1 MIKHL
6 ETNIFSLTVDGIVNP
21 VNCIGVSGAGLARKF
36 KDVFSDNQRQ
46 YEQFCREGK
55 MRLGQVFVTEVPKG
69 PRPGRHDSRPNS
81 AAVIRQ
87 HKVKYV
93 INFPT
98 KNHWR
103 DDSTLEIIVA
113 GLPSLRD
120 AIERLDLRSVAI
132 PALGCGLGGLQ
143 WAGVEPLIR
152 QHLDGLTARVYLIP
166 PLKQP
171 VKQANRIKKRGAM
184 L

>member
-55 MRLGQVFVTEVPKG
+55 MRLGQVFVTEVPRG
-69 PRPGRHDSRPNS
+69 PRQG
-81 AAVIRQ
+81 Q
-87 HKVKYV
+87 HVL
-93 INFPT
+93 NFPT

-103 DDSTLEIIVA
+103 DDSTLEIIAA

-120 AIERLDLRSVAI
+120 VIERLDLRSVAI
-132 PALGCGLGGLQ
+132 PALGCGLGGLD
-143 WAGVEPLIR
+143 WADVEPLIH